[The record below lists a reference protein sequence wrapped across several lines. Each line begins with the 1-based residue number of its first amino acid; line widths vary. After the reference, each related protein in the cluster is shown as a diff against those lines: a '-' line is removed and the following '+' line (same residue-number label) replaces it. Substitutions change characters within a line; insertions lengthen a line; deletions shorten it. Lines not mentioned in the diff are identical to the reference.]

1 MLKLRLQQFA
11 EAAPEAG
18 AENTE
23 VQTEPASEPAKETEG
38 ENKSALEAELEKL
51 RADLAKQKK
60 ALDEAT
66 SEAGKYRKELRA
78 KQTAEEIAAEEKK
91 AADEKAAQELEELR
105 REVAR
110 TKTVKTVMGKLGTD
124 EDTSSKIADFLYGA
138 EDAENAL
145 LLIQKAW
152 AAKEKALKLEYG
164 RITGPGAGSGD
175 GEDSA
180 EQKAIERAR
189 QLGRERAESSKAV
202 AAGLNGYIR

>member
-1 MLKLRLQQFA
+1 MLKLKLQQFA
-11 EAAPEAG
+11 EPAPEAG
-18 AENTE
+18 AENAE
-23 VQTEPASEPAKETEG
+23 VQTEPETEPAKETGG
-38 ENKSALEAELEKL
+38 EDKSTLEAELEKL

-105 REVAR
+105 REVAK
-110 TKTVKTVMGKLGTD
+110 TKTVKSVMGKLGTD
-124 EDTSSKIADFLYGA
+124 EDLSGKIAEALYGA
-138 EDAENAL
+138 EDIDNAM

-152 AAKEKALKLEYG
+152 AAREKALRLEYG
-164 RITGPGAGSGD
+164 KITGPGAGSGD

-180 EQKAIERAR
+180 EQKAIDLAKK
-189 QLGRERAESSKAV
+189 LGRERADSNKSV
-202 AAGLNGYIR
+202 AAGLQGYIR